1 MSKGYRSRR
10 MAVDFAVPLITNV
23 KCAKLF
29 IEALVRKPSFAID
42 PVDCKSS
49 HRTVTLP
56 GLIALNAFVPG
67 LAESSSQDIANATDA
82 ALRGGFTAVQLSS
95 MGITDAAKFR
105 ISQTKASKLS
115 SCDFA
120 LSVSATDRNAEEIA
134 SSLDITAQALLVPY
148 HNISGSGS
156 VIESVASVAAHFE
169 SWPAERPLV
178 TDAKRTE
185 LASILLLSNLHNRSI
200 HVTGVSTKE
209 DIELIALV
217 KARDMKVTCDVAIYS
232 LFFAQEDFPGATS
245 LPTKTDVNAL
255 WKSMP
260 IIDAFS
266 IGSLPYEMARDLGR
280 PYNAAAGYE
289 EALPLLLSAVADGR
303 LTIADIVTRL
313 ADNPRTIFD
322 LAEQADTY
330 VDIEADRS
338 AALSAQSQWSPLAHQ
353 ILTGSVHRV
362 VVRGETS
369 YLDGKTVSVPGSAV
383 DLGNFGVQTIP
394 RKKSARFSMTGPRPS
409 LQSAYSGSSFNA
421 PKSPKDSNFASQIT
435 KSPTLRG
442 ASDHPTS
449 NRLQP
454 SAFSLN
460 APAPAISTPL
470 SSFPVELSFARRHVL
485 SIKQYTREDMHLLF
499 SIANEMRVQVERNSA
514 IHLLD
519 GHVLCNL
526 FFEPSTRTSTSFDA
540 AMLRLGG
547 RVATVPVNKSS
558 ITKGETLA
566 DTIRTVASYSDAIVL
581 RHPDVGSSQLAA
593 KFSPVPIINAGDG
606 TGEHP
611 TQAMLDVYTIREEL
625 GTVNGLTVTGAFPSP
640 VPSVTH

>member
-29 IEALVRKPSFAID
+29 IEALVRKPNFAVD
-42 PVDCKSS
+42 AVDCKSS

-67 LAESSSQDIANATDA
+67 LAESNSQDIADATNA

-95 MGITDAAKFR
+95 MGVTDAAKFR
-105 ISQTKASKLS
+105 TSQTNANKSS

-120 LSVSATDRNAEEIA
+120 LSVAATDSNVEELA
-134 SSLDITAQALLVPY
+134 SAIDITAQALLVPY
-148 HNISGSGS
+148 HSVSGTA
-156 VIESVASVAAHFE
+156 INVASVAAHFE
-169 SWPAERPLV
+169 SWPADRPLL
-178 TDAKRTE
+178 TDAKKTE
-185 LASILLLSNLHNRSI
+185 LASILLLANLHNRSI

-217 KARDMKVTCDVAIYS
+217 KARNLKVTCDVAIYS
-232 LFFAQEDFPGATS
+232 LFFTQDDFPGAVC
-245 LPTKTDVNAL
+245 LPTKVDVKAL
-255 WKSMP
+255 WQNMP

-266 IGSLPYEMARDLGR
+266 IGSVPYEMARDLGR
-280 PYNAAAGYE
+280 PYNAAAGFE

-303 LTIADIVTRL
+303 LTIADIVARL

-322 LAEQADTY
+322 LADQMDTY

-338 AALSAQSQWSPLAHQ
+338 AALSEQSQWSPLAHQ
-353 ILTGSVHRV
+353 ILTGSVHRI
-362 VVRGETS
+362 VVRGETT
-369 YLDGKTVSVPGSAV
+369 YLDGKTVTGPGSAV

-394 RKKSARFSMTGPRPS
+394 RKKSARFSVTGTRPS
-409 LQSAYSGSSFNA
+409 LQSTYSNSFNA
-421 PKSPKDSNFASQIT
+421 PKSPKDSSFASQIT

-442 ASDHPTS
+442 ASEFPAT

-454 SAFSLN
+454 SPMSLSV
-460 APAPAISTPL
+460 PASQTLATSL

-485 SIKQYTREDMHLLF
+485 SVKQYTREDLHVLF

-514 IHLLD
+514 ISLLE
-519 GHVLCNL
+519 GHVLCTL
-526 FFEPSTRTSTSFDA
+526 FFEPSTRTSTSFEA

-547 RVATVPVNKSS
+547 RVASVPVNQSS
-558 ITKGETLA
+558 ITKGETLS
-566 DTIRTVASYSDAIVL
+566 DTIRTVACYSDAIVL

-593 KFSPVPIINAGDG
+593 KFSPVPIVNAGDG

-625 GTVNGLTVTGAFPSP
+625 GTVNGLTVTSELSRLLLC
-640 VPSVTH
+640 VQD